1 MKYINYSVFAPVP
14 WNFAPKIGL
23 PAVFLSIRDSVLLS
37 FLVLGNDRN
46 TKNERI
52 LRYQLVISL
61 AVSETPNTSDWRH
74 FPEIS
79 SPDFITTFYA
89 HLSFII
95 RQLNLGK
102 ILLLERSI
110 P

>member
-1 MKYINYSVFAPVP
+1 MIE
-14 WNFAPKIGL
+14 IQ
-23 PAVFLSIRDSVLLS
+23 
-37 FLVLGNDRN
+37 
-46 TKNERI
+46 KNERI
-52 LRYQLVISL
+52 LRYQLAISL